1 MKQHLG
7 LAVNA
12 MILFDRYLGQHASIS
27 PGLMVRSRAFSVFA
41 RPYDVLRRGVSKP
54 KARLRASSTRYWA
67 APILRDARAHVPFA
81 NVYTIAR
88 APQDEGGAASTPDAP
103 GVVRPLSY
111 MTHLGCAVLLLA
123 LAAGGAARAEEPY
136 PTRPLRLVVGF
147 GAGGPTDIP
156 ARFVADKLGEALGQ
170 RVIVENK
177 PAAAGM
183 IATRD
188 VLSQPRDGYTLLLCT
203 HFDPIN
209 TVLYKNAQFKLSDLA
224 PVSLIAKYYYG
235 LALANAVPADDFK
248 AFVQYAKAHPG
259 EVSYATI
266 GAGSAQEM
274 LARRLE
280 KLTGIAMNR
289 IPFRT
294 GPQVVQELVAGR
306 VDFYVSPTLAIVPQY
321 QAKQL
326 KLLAVTAPERLKNLP
341 DIPTLIENGVDFV
354 RFGWLGVCAGA
365 GTPQPILALLQRQIV
380 TIVASPD
387 YREMIE
393 KAGSIAISS
402 TADEF
407 QQVIAQ
413 TLDDL
418 ASSVREFGLQ
428 QEQ

>member
-1 MKQHLG
+1 
-7 LAVNA
+7 
-12 MILFDRYLGQHASIS
+12 MIFFDHYLGQHASIS
-27 PGLMVRSRAFSVFA
+27 PGLMLRSRAFNAFA
-41 RPYDVLRRGVSKP
+41 RAYDVLRRGVSKHG
-54 KARLRASSTRYWA
+54 A
-67 APILRDARAHVPFA
+67 APILRDARAHLPFA
-81 NVYTIAR
+81 KVYAIAR
-88 APQDEGGAASTPDAP
+88 APQDEGGAASTFDVAEI
-103 GVVRPLSY
+103 GQPLSY
-111 MTHLGCAVLLLA
+111 MIKLGCAVLLLA
-123 LAAGGAARAEEPY
+123 LAASAGAANAEEPY
-136 PTRPLRLVVGF
+136 PTRPIRLVVGF

-156 ARFVADKLGEALGQ
+156 ARVVADKLGEALGQ

-248 AFVQYAKAHPG
+248 AFVHYAKAHPG

-294 GPQVVQELVAGR
+294 GPQVVQELLAGR
-306 VDFYVSPTLAIVPQY
+306 VQFYVSPTLAIVPQY

-326 KLLAVTAPERLKNLP
+326 KILAVTAPERLKNLP

-365 GTPQPILALLQRQIV
+365 GTPQPVLALLQRQIA

-393 KAGSIAISS
+393 KAGSIAVSS

-407 QQVIAQ
+407 QQVMAQ

-418 ASSVREFGLQ
+418 ASSIREFGLQ
-428 QEQ
+428 QE